1 LSGTDGTAED
11 PQTDGERLAAI
22 RDAYASPDA
31 AHETAAGDL
40 SKDALPNLYGD
51 RSFWGITGTQ
61 FLGAFND
68 NLYKQL
74 LLLLLVAVPIAADGQ
89 GRTRDLQWLGLLL
102 FSLPFI
108 LFSGYAGYL
117 SDRWSKRRVIVAAK
131 VTEIVIMAVGVAG
144 FFWYAQSGLVP
155 VVVVALCG
163 ILFLMGGQSAFFGPG
178 KYGILPEMLRER
190 DLPAANGLVLMT
202 TFLAIIFGSAVAGV
216 LMDWWGGR
224 LWLAGLMC
232 VGIAGLGTATSLAI
246 RRVRPS
252 APELRFQW
260 EMVAIPRDM
269 RRLLARDQPLRRA
282 LIVSIVFW
290 LTAAIVQPAVNALG
304 ILQLGLDNQK
314 TSFLVT
320 IISFGIAMGSVI
332 AGAVAR
338 GRMRA
343 PVQRAGAW
351 GMVAFLVLMAARG
364 GPNDHLLGYW
374 GSLAVLC
381 VLGMFTGM
389 FAVPLQV
396 FLQARPPEGLKGRM
410 IATQNLLNWIG
421 IFASSGIYWAGAAF
435 LRWQQ
440 WPENGMFALAALLML
455 PVALC
460 YRPEANAVV

>member
-1 LSGTDGTAED
+1 LSGIDRPEEEPGTDE
-11 PQTDGERLAAI
+11 ERLGAI
-22 RDAYASPDA
+22 REAYASPDA
-31 AHETAAGDL
+31 ADETASVDS
-40 SKDALPNLYGD
+40 SKDALPDLYAD
-51 RSFWGITGTQ
+51 RSFWGITVTQ

-74 LLLLLVAVPIAADGQ
+74 LLLLLVAVPVAADGP
-89 GRTRDLQWLGLLL
+89 GKTRDLQWLGLLM

-131 VTEIVIMAVGVAG
+131 VAEIVIMAVGVAG

-155 VVVVALCG
+155 VVVIALCG

-190 DLPAANGLVLMT
+190 DLPAANGFVLMT

-224 LWLAGLMC
+224 LWLAGVLC
-232 VGIAGLGTATSLAI
+232 VGIAGLGIATSLAI

-252 APELRFQW
+252 APQLRFQW
-260 EMVAIPRDM
+260 EMVAIPKDM
-269 RRLLARDQPLRRA
+269 RRLLVQDMPLRRA

-304 ILQLGLDNQK
+304 KLQLELDNQK

-320 IISFGIAMGSVI
+320 IISFGIAVGSVV

-364 GPNDHLLGYW
+364 GPSDHLLGYW

-381 VLGMFTGM
+381 VLGIFTGM

-421 IFASSGIYWAGAAF
+421 IFASSGIYWAGAEF

-460 YRPEANAVV
+460 YRPEA

>member
-1 LSGTDGTAED
+1 LSRIDGPEEE
-11 PQTDGERLAAI
+11 PNTDGERSAAI
-22 RDAYASPDA
+22 GKIDASPNVDKA
-31 AHETAAGDL
+31 APSGPSTD
-40 SKDALPNLYGD
+40 SLPQLYAD
-51 RSFWGITGTQ
+51 RSFWGITATQ

-74 LLLLLVAVPIAADGQ
+74 LLLLLVAVPIAEGNQ
-89 GRTRDLQWLGLLL
+89 GKPRDLQWLGLLM

-117 SDRWSKRRVIVAAK
+117 SDRRSKRRVIVAAK
-131 VTEIVIMAVGVAG
+131 VAEIVIMAVGVGG

-155 VVVVALCG
+155 VVLVGLCG

-190 DLPAANGLVLMT
+190 DLPAANGFILMT

-224 LWLAGLMC
+224 LWLAGLLC
-232 VGIAGLGTATSLAI
+232 VGIAGLGTATSLTI

-252 APELRFQW
+252 APQLRFQW

-269 RRLLARDQPLRRA
+269 RRLLAQDMPLRRA
-282 LIVSIVFW
+282 LPVSIVFW

-304 ILQLGLDNQK
+304 KLQLGLDNQR

-351 GMVAFLVLMAARG
+351 GMVAFLLLMAARG
-364 GPNDHLLGYW
+364 GPDDHLLGYW

-381 VLGMFTGM
+381 VLGIFTGM

-410 IATQNLLNWIG
+410 IATQNLVNWIG
-421 IFASSGIYWAGAAF
+421 IFASSGIYWAGAEF
-435 LRWQQ
+435 LRWRQ
-440 WPENGMFALAALLML
+440 WPENGMFALAAMLML
-455 PVALC
+455 PVACC
-460 YRPEANAVV
+460 YRPEPNTVA

>member
-1 LSGTDGTAED
+1 MDRPAEE
-11 PQTDGERLAAI
+11 PET
-22 RDAYASPDA
+22 
-31 AHETAAGDL
+31 AHETAAGD
-40 SKDALPNLYGD
+40 SSMNAQPKLYGD

-74 LLLLLVAVPIAADGQ
+74 LLLLLVAVPVAAGGQ
-89 GRTRDLQWLGLLL
+89 GKTRDLQWLGLLL

-232 VGIAGLGTATSLAI
+232 VGIAGLGTATSLAV

-252 APELRFQW
+252 APQLRFQW

-269 RRLLARDQPLRRA
+269 RRLLAQDEPLRRA

-320 IISFGIAMGSVI
+320 IISFGIAMGSAI

-343 PVQRAGAW
+343 PVQRVGAW

-460 YRPEANAVV
+460 YRPEANTVA